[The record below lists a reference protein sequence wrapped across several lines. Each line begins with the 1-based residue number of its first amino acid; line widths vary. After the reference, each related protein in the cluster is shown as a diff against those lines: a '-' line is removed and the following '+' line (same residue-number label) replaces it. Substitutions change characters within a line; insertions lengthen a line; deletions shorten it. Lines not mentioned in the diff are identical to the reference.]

1 MNTDWK
7 LNQHYHLKR
16 WKNKIR
22 SMLER
27 KGNEKIKRVKIL
39 KPKTK
44 NNHLNNS
51 EILKVSR

>member
-1 MNTDWK
+1 MNSDWK

-16 WKNKIR
+16 WKNIIR

-44 NNHLNNS
+44 NNHLNN
-51 EILKVSR
+51 

>member
-22 SMLER
+22 SMLEKKR
-27 KGNEKIKRVKIL
+27 K
-39 KPKTK
+39 
-44 NNHLNNS
+44 
-51 EILKVSR
+51 

>member
-22 SMLER
+22 SR
-27 KGNEKIKRVKIL
+27 YVRKKKGNEKIKTEDI
-39 KPKTK
+39 KTE
-44 NNHLNNS
+44 N
-51 EILKVSR
+51 